1 MQQINIFRLAVLM
14 WLNRNVILFLCFILH
29 LTKTIWCRHSIKTGI
44 LLLCLCIFF
53 VLKSK
58 WIGSDI
64 FVFLLNNSDHG
75 QVPLLAC
82 GAILEMTLMV
92 FDIKTQFCYSV
103 YKLINTSRTLSHLSK
118 IVCWHRPFPIVQW
131 RKTSLLALL
140 GGLLK
145 R

>member
-1 MQQINIFRLAVLM
+1 MHLSMCQKETKLFISLKLFDSWIECFLGTFTIYATNKYLPNAVLM
-14 WLNRNVILFLCFILH
+14 WLKRNVILFLCFSLH

-53 VLKSK
+53 ALKSK

-82 GAILEMTLMV
+82 GAILEMMEWHWWYLILKPNFVTV
-92 FDIKTQFCYSV
+92 F
-103 YKLINTSRTLSHLSK
+103 TS
-118 IVCWHRPFPIVQW
+118 W
-131 RKTSLLALL
+131 
-140 GGLLK
+140 
-145 R
+145 

>member
-1 MQQINIFRLAVLM
+1 MYIIEIIWQLNRVLSRYIYHLCNKYQVNIFRLAVLM
-14 WLNRNVILFLCFILH
+14 GLKRNVILFLCFILH

-53 VLKSK
+53 ALKSK

-82 GAILEMTLMV
+82 GAILEMMEWHWWYLILKPNFVTV
-92 FDIKTQFCYSV
+92 F
-103 YKLINTSRTLSHLSK
+103 TS
-118 IVCWHRPFPIVQW
+118 W
-131 RKTSLLALL
+131 
-140 GGLLK
+140 
-145 R
+145 